1 MILCASARNLERL
14 KKLRYWVPTSAV
26 FLPTFLT
33 NVSILYRQTLS
44 ADLLNKFVMKIQERR
59 MDITDDKTESN
70 IEDNEIK
77 DQMDMD
83 YKNK

>member
-1 MILCASARNLERL
+1 
-14 KKLRYWVPTSAV
+14 
-26 FLPTFLT
+26 
-33 NVSILYRQTLS
+33 
-44 ADLLNKFVMKIQERR
+44 MKIQERR
-59 MDITDDKTESN
+59 MDITDEKTESN